1 MNDDT
6 MIILEDVT
14 KKYGGQTIFRHF
26 NFTIPNGKTLLIGP
40 NGTGKTT
47 LLSMMCGLKY
57 ANSGK
62 ISCFSFDTVK
72 DIVKIRNRVSY
83 VPSEGD
89 FPLDLTLQDL
99 LNYAV
104 TFSSQN
110 LIENYLSLLDIES
123 LLKKQPKYMSSG
135 EKKLVRIAFGL
146 FMKRSLLILDEPL
159 INIDKRRKYRIMKL
173 LDQENANIILTSHSD
188 EFIFSGQ
195 YNLIKIKKI
204 NEREGSRMVLE
215 RSTKKAFKIRVTD
228 EEMVSSILKENS
240 IDFEREEGEF
250 VILEPTLELF
260 SRIFQYITDYRRV
273 ITD

>member
-1 MNDDT
+1 
-6 MIILEDVT
+6 
-14 KKYGGQTIFRHF
+14 
-26 NFTIPNGKTLLIGP
+26 
-40 NGTGKTT
+40 
-47 LLSMMCGLKY
+47 
-57 ANSGK
+57 
-62 ISCFSFDTVK
+62 
-72 DIVKIRNRVSY
+72 
-83 VPSEGD
+83 
-89 FPLDLTLQDL
+89 
-99 LNYAV
+99 
-104 TFSSQN
+104 
-110 LIENYLSLLDIES
+110 
-123 LLKKQPKYMSSG
+123 
-135 EKKLVRIAFGL
+135 
-146 FMKRSLLILDEPL
+146 
-159 INIDKRRKYRIMKL
+159 MKL